1 MSPLFQ
7 YLEQEVIADIARR
20 ISKTMKYTRTAENM
34 AVSMYRKGYSPAY
47 IRKEAM
53 KKLNADKDF
62 RKEVAKN
69 TVEYK
74 KEISKL
80 IQKIENDA
88 YKAGDKILAAA
99 GDMAWYDDL
108 AVWKQAGKLLTTS
121 ASTLSM
127 LVDGIKKQTKGEMKN
142 LTRTLGFKT
151 KSGFASV
158 RNAYRNELDKAMI
171 KLMSG
176 TFSQE
181 QVFNDT
187 VRNLAQSGIK
197 TVTYGNRA
205 ENLDVAVSRALRTG
219 AHQIAGEIQNN
230 NIKEMGE
237 NLVYVQEHAGA
248 RNTGVGVANHEEWQG
263 KVYYIK
269 PGTDYSEE
277 AKRVGQQNI
286 EDLWECTGYS
296 VDNMHIND
304 PAGLFGYNC
313 RHLYN
318 VWFEGI
324 SSLPAKQPVKPPVV
338 WNGKVLDFYA
348 QTQEARKQ
356 ERNIRALKRER
367 DALERTGQDTTEIKK
382 KLSDAGRKY
391 KQFCKVCKFPP
402 NTTRTRYESGTAD
415 LTKTKA
421 YREYKQEKGRALS
434 SDNSNTVI
442 SAGEESRTYIDITD
456 KLKYKEEKE
465 ANIKTLDRYIVED
478 KEYMI
483 DGINVIQ
490 RHDDYEKGI
499 ANMISSS
506 LHKEVSLVPEIT
518 GKYKNISAPD
528 FEIDG
533 KKFDLKKLNGES
545 KDAIRNAIKR
555 KEKQADNFIIDISDY
570 KLDNDAVTQQI
581 DTIFNAYNTKFVN
594 SLTIIENGKI
604 KKIVKRK

>member
-171 KLMSG
+171 KLVSG

-382 KLSDAGRKY
+382 KLSEAGRKY

-421 YREYKQEKGRALS
+421 YREYNDTCNKIR
-434 SDNSNTVI
+434 
-442 SAGEESRTYIDITD
+442 ESR
-456 KLKYKEEKE
+456 
-465 ANIKTLDRYIVED
+465 
-478 KEYMI
+478 
-483 DGINVIQ
+483 
-490 RHDDYEKGI
+490 
-499 ANMISSS
+499 
-506 LHKEVSLVPEIT
+506 KEV
-518 GKYKNISAPD
+518 D
-528 FEIDG
+528 
-533 KKFDLKKLNGES
+533 
-545 KDAIRNAIKR
+545 
-555 KEKQADNFIIDISDY
+555 KEKQIDYNEIKDYRNYEKSINIGELTPLADFELYKKISNEVDEKIVGITTSNGIKIKNKSNHFIARVIGSVEQKRNGVEIERIIDTLREPDEITNVEVRANGATQRFKKY
-570 KLDNDAVTQQI
+570 GMAVVS
-581 DTIFNAYNTKFVN
+581 VN
-594 SLTIIENGKI
+594 PETGNLIQVNPI
-604 KKIVKRK
+604 KAREM

>member
-7 YLEQEVIADIARR
+7 YLEQEVISDIARR
-20 ISKTMKYTRTAENM
+20 IAKTMKYTRTAENM

-158 RNAYRNELDKAMI
+158 GNAYRNELDKAMI

-382 KLSDAGRKY
+382 KLSEAGRKY

-421 YREYKQEKGRALS
+421 YREYNDTCNKIR
-434 SDNSNTVI
+434 
-442 SAGEESRTYIDITD
+442 ESR
-456 KLKYKEEKE
+456 
-465 ANIKTLDRYIVED
+465 
-478 KEYMI
+478 
-483 DGINVIQ
+483 
-490 RHDDYEKGI
+490 
-499 ANMISSS
+499 
-506 LHKEVSLVPEIT
+506 KEV
-518 GKYKNISAPD
+518 D
-528 FEIDG
+528 
-533 KKFDLKKLNGES
+533 
-545 KDAIRNAIKR
+545 
-555 KEKQADNFIIDISDY
+555 KEKQIDYNEIKNYRNYEKSINVGELTPLADFELYKKISNEIDEKIVGITASNGIKIKNKSNHFISRVIGSVEQKRNGVEIEKIIDTLREPDEITNVEVRASGSTQRFKKY
-570 KLDNDAVTQQI
+570 GMAAVSVNPETGNLIQVNPIKERWENDS
-581 DTIFNAYNTKFVN
+581 N
-594 SLTIIENGKI
+594 
-604 KKIVKRK
+604 

>member
-127 LVDGIKKQTKGEMKN
+127 LVSGIKKQTKGEMKN

-151 KSGFASV
+151 KSGFTSV
-158 RNAYRNELDKAMI
+158 GNAYRNELDKAMI

-269 PGTDYSEE
+269 PGDYSEE

-382 KLSDAGRKY
+382 KLSEAGRKY

-421 YREYKQEKGRALS
+421 YREYNDTCNKIR
-434 SDNSNTVI
+434 
-442 SAGEESRTYIDITD
+442 ESR
-456 KLKYKEEKE
+456 
-465 ANIKTLDRYIVED
+465 
-478 KEYMI
+478 
-483 DGINVIQ
+483 
-490 RHDDYEKGI
+490 
-499 ANMISSS
+499 
-506 LHKEVSLVPEIT
+506 KEV
-518 GKYKNISAPD
+518 D
-528 FEIDG
+528 
-533 KKFDLKKLNGES
+533 
-545 KDAIRNAIKR
+545 
-555 KEKQADNFIIDISDY
+555 KEKQIDYNEIKDYRNYEKSINIGELTPLADFELYKKISNEVDEKIVGITTSNGIKIKNKSNHFIARVIGSVEQKRNGVEIERIIDTLREPDEITNVEVRANGATQRFKKY
-570 KLDNDAVTQQI
+570 GMAVVS
-581 DTIFNAYNTKFVN
+581 VN
-594 SLTIIENGKI
+594 PETGNLIQVNPI
-604 KKIVKRK
+604 KAREM

>member
-1 MSPLFQ
+1 
-7 YLEQEVIADIARR
+7 
-20 ISKTMKYTRTAENM
+20 MKYTRTAENM

-121 ASTLSM
+121 ASTLCM

-151 KSGFASV
+151 KGGFASV
-158 RNAYRNELDKAMI
+158 GNAYRNELDKAMI

-197 TVTYGNRA
+197 TVAYGNRA
-205 ENLDVAVSRALRTG
+205 DNLDVAVSRALRTG

-318 VWFEGI
+318 VWFEGV
-324 SSLPAKQPVKPPVV
+324 SSLPAKQPIKPPVV

-382 KLSDAGRKY
+382 KLSEAGRKY

-421 YREYKQEKGRALS
+421 YREYNDTCNKIR
-434 SDNSNTVI
+434 
-442 SAGEESRTYIDITD
+442 ESR
-456 KLKYKEEKE
+456 
-465 ANIKTLDRYIVED
+465 
-478 KEYMI
+478 
-483 DGINVIQ
+483 
-490 RHDDYEKGI
+490 
-499 ANMISSS
+499 
-506 LHKEVSLVPEIT
+506 KEV
-518 GKYKNISAPD
+518 D
-528 FEIDG
+528 
-533 KKFDLKKLNGES
+533 
-545 KDAIRNAIKR
+545 
-555 KEKQADNFIIDISDY
+555 KEKQIDYNEIKNYRNYEKSINVGELTPLADFELYKKISNEIDEKIVGITASNGIKIKNKSNHFISRVIGSVEQKRNGVEIEKIIDTLREPDEITNVEVRASGSTQRFKKY
-570 KLDNDAVTQQI
+570 GMAAVSVNPETGNLIQVNPIKERWENDS
-581 DTIFNAYNTKFVN
+581 N
-594 SLTIIENGKI
+594 
-604 KKIVKRK
+604 

>member
-1 MSPLFQ
+1 LSPLFQ
-7 YLEQEVIADIARR
+7 YLEQEVISDIARR

-142 LTRTLGFKT
+142 LTRSLGFKT
-151 KSGFASV
+151 QSGYVAIG
-158 RNAYRNELDKAMI
+158 NAYRNELDKAMI

-181 QVFNDT
+181 QVINDT
-187 VRNLAQSGIK
+187 VRSLARSGIK
-197 TVTYGNRA
+197 TVAYGNRA
-205 ENLDVAVSRALRTG
+205 DNLDVAVSRALRTG

-382 KLSDAGRKY
+382 KLSEAGRKY

-421 YREYKQEKGRALS
+421 YREYNDTCNKIR
-434 SDNSNTVI
+434 
-442 SAGEESRTYIDITD
+442 ESR
-456 KLKYKEEKE
+456 
-465 ANIKTLDRYIVED
+465 
-478 KEYMI
+478 
-483 DGINVIQ
+483 
-490 RHDDYEKGI
+490 
-499 ANMISSS
+499 
-506 LHKEVSLVPEIT
+506 KEV
-518 GKYKNISAPD
+518 D
-528 FEIDG
+528 
-533 KKFDLKKLNGES
+533 
-545 KDAIRNAIKR
+545 
-555 KEKQADNFIIDISDY
+555 KEKQIDYNEIKNYRNYEKSINVGELTPLADFELYKKISNEIDEKIVGITASNGIKIKNKSNHFIARVIGSVEQKRNGVEIEKIIDTLREPDEITNVEVRASGSTQRFKKY
-570 KLDNDAVTQQI
+570 GMAAVSVNPETGNLIQVNPIKERWENDS
-581 DTIFNAYNTKFVN
+581 N
-594 SLTIIENGKI
+594 
-604 KKIVKRK
+604 

>member
-7 YLEQEVIADIARR
+7 YLEQEVISDIARR

-158 RNAYRNELDKAMI
+158 GNAYRNELDKAMI

-382 KLSDAGRKY
+382 KLSEAGRKY

-421 YREYKQEKGRALS
+421 YREYKNVSKGLGAKDNNDIVVEHKDLNGS
-434 SDNSNTVI
+434 SEMVYHSTKPNELGLAMN
-442 SAGEESRTYIDITD
+442 ER
-456 KLKYKEEKE
+456 LE
-465 ANIKTLDRYIVED
+465 ANGLV
-478 KEYMI
+478 KEPL
-483 DGINVIQ
+483 
-490 RHDDYEKGI
+490 EKVAG
-499 ANMISSS
+499 SST
-506 LHKEVSLVPEIT
+506 I
-518 GKYKNISAPD
+518 
-528 FEIDG
+528 
-533 KKFDLKKLNGES
+533 ES
-545 KDAIRNAIKR
+545 KHVNER
-555 KEKQADNFIIDISDY
+555 KNDRDISDEQI
-570 KLDNDAVTQQI
+570 NDALEHPLFKSDVVYDKLGRPSVKYIGKDVTICINPETNVQI
-581 DTIFNAYNTKFVN
+581 TTWKTGSRAR
-594 SLTIIENGKI
+594 
-604 KKIVKRK
+604 RKYEKEGD

>member
-127 LVDGIKKQTKGEMKN
+127 LVSGIKKQTKGEMKN

-151 KSGFASV
+151 KSGFTSV
-158 RNAYRNELDKAMI
+158 GNAYRNELDKAMI

-382 KLSDAGRKY
+382 KLSEAGRKY

-402 NTTRTRYESGTAD
+402 NTTRTRYESDSAD

-421 YREYKQEKGRALS
+421 YREYKNVSKGLGAKDNNDIVVEHKDLNGS
-434 SDNSNTVI
+434 SEMVYHSTKPNELGLAMN
-442 SAGEESRTYIDITD
+442 ER
-456 KLKYKEEKE
+456 LE
-465 ANIKTLDRYIVED
+465 ANGLV
-478 KEYMI
+478 KEPL
-483 DGINVIQ
+483 
-490 RHDDYEKGI
+490 EKVAG
-499 ANMISSS
+499 SST
-506 LHKEVSLVPEIT
+506 I
-518 GKYKNISAPD
+518 
-528 FEIDG
+528 
-533 KKFDLKKLNGES
+533 ES
-545 KDAIRNAIKR
+545 KHVNER
-555 KEKQADNFIIDISDY
+555 KNDRDISDEQI
-570 KLDNDAVTQQI
+570 NDALEHPLFKSDVVYDKLGRPSVKYIGKDVTICINPETNVQI
-581 DTIFNAYNTKFVN
+581 TTWKTGSRAR
-594 SLTIIENGKI
+594 
-604 KKIVKRK
+604 RKYEKEGD

>member
-7 YLEQEVIADIARR
+7 YLEQEVISDIARR

-158 RNAYRNELDKAMI
+158 GNAYRNELDKAMI

-277 AKRVGQQNI
+277 AKRVEQQNI

-382 KLSDAGRKY
+382 KLSEAGRKY

-421 YREYKQEKGRALS
+421 YREYNDTCNKIR
-434 SDNSNTVI
+434 
-442 SAGEESRTYIDITD
+442 ESR
-456 KLKYKEEKE
+456 
-465 ANIKTLDRYIVED
+465 
-478 KEYMI
+478 
-483 DGINVIQ
+483 
-490 RHDDYEKGI
+490 
-499 ANMISSS
+499 
-506 LHKEVSLVPEIT
+506 KEV
-518 GKYKNISAPD
+518 D
-528 FEIDG
+528 
-533 KKFDLKKLNGES
+533 
-545 KDAIRNAIKR
+545 
-555 KEKQADNFIIDISDY
+555 KEKQIDYNEIKNYRNYEKSINVGELTPLADFELYKKISNEIDEKIVGITASNGIKIKNKSNHFISRVIGSVEQKRNGVEIEKIIDTLREPDEITNVEVRASGSTQRFKKY
-570 KLDNDAVTQQI
+570 GMAAVSVNPETGNLIQVNPIKERWENDS
-581 DTIFNAYNTKFVN
+581 N
-594 SLTIIENGKI
+594 
-604 KKIVKRK
+604 

>member
-7 YLEQEVIADIARR
+7 YLEQEVISDIARR

-62 RKEVAKN
+62 RKKVAKN

-142 LTRTLGFKT
+142 LTRSLGFKT
-151 KSGFASV
+151 QSGYAAIG
-158 RNAYRNELDKAMI
+158 NAYRNELDKAMI

-181 QVFNDT
+181 QVINDT
-187 VRNLAQSGIK
+187 VRSLARSGIK
-197 TVTYGNRA
+197 TVAYGNRA
-205 ENLDVAVSRALRTG
+205 DNLDVAVSRALRTG

-230 NIKEMGE
+230 NINEMGE

-269 PGTDYSEE
+269 PGEDYSEE
-277 AKRVGQQNI
+277 AKRIGQQNI

-382 KLSDAGRKY
+382 KLSEAGRKY

-421 YREYKQEKGRALS
+421 YREYNDTCNKIR
-434 SDNSNTVI
+434 
-442 SAGEESRTYIDITD
+442 ESR
-456 KLKYKEEKE
+456 
-465 ANIKTLDRYIVED
+465 
-478 KEYMI
+478 
-483 DGINVIQ
+483 
-490 RHDDYEKGI
+490 
-499 ANMISSS
+499 
-506 LHKEVSLVPEIT
+506 KEV
-518 GKYKNISAPD
+518 D
-528 FEIDG
+528 
-533 KKFDLKKLNGES
+533 
-545 KDAIRNAIKR
+545 
-555 KEKQADNFIIDISDY
+555 KEKQIDYNEIKNYRNYEKSINVGELTPLADFELYKKISNEIDEKIVGITASNGIKIKNKSNHFIARVIGSVEQKRNGVEIEKIIDTLREPDEITNVEVRASGSTQRFKKY
-570 KLDNDAVTQQI
+570 GMAAVSVNPETGNLIQVNPIKERWENDS
-581 DTIFNAYNTKFVN
+581 N
-594 SLTIIENGKI
+594 
-604 KKIVKRK
+604 

>member
-151 KSGFASV
+151 KSGFTSV
-158 RNAYRNELDKAMI
+158 GNAYRNELDKAMI

-382 KLSDAGRKY
+382 KLSEAGRKY
-391 KQFCKVCKFPP
+391 KQFCKVCKLPP

-421 YREYKQEKGRALS
+421 YREYNDTCNKIR
-434 SDNSNTVI
+434 
-442 SAGEESRTYIDITD
+442 ESR
-456 KLKYKEEKE
+456 
-465 ANIKTLDRYIVED
+465 
-478 KEYMI
+478 
-483 DGINVIQ
+483 
-490 RHDDYEKGI
+490 
-499 ANMISSS
+499 
-506 LHKEVSLVPEIT
+506 KEV
-518 GKYKNISAPD
+518 D
-528 FEIDG
+528 
-533 KKFDLKKLNGES
+533 
-545 KDAIRNAIKR
+545 
-555 KEKQADNFIIDISDY
+555 KEKQIDYNEIKNYRNYEKSINVGELTPLADFELYKKISNEIDEKIVGITASNGIKIKNKSNHFIARVIGSVEQKRNGVEIEKIIDTLREPDEITNVEVRASGSTQRFKKY
-570 KLDNDAVTQQI
+570 GMAAVSVNPETGNLIQVNPIKERWENDS
-581 DTIFNAYNTKFVN
+581 N
-594 SLTIIENGKI
+594 
-604 KKIVKRK
+604 

>member
-7 YLEQEVIADIARR
+7 YLEQEVISDIARR

-142 LTRTLGFKT
+142 LTRSLGFKT
-151 KSGFASV
+151 QSGYAAIG
-158 RNAYRNELDKAMI
+158 NAYRNELDKAMI

-181 QVFNDT
+181 QVINDT
-187 VRNLAQSGIK
+187 VRSLARSGIK
-197 TVTYGNRA
+197 TVAYGNRA
-205 ENLDVAVSRALRTG
+205 DNLDVAVSRALRTG

-230 NIKEMGE
+230 NINEMGE

-269 PGTDYSEE
+269 PGEDYSEE
-277 AKRVGQQNI
+277 AKRIGQQNI

-324 SSLPAKQPVKPPVV
+324 SSLPAKQSVKPPVV

-382 KLSDAGRKY
+382 KLSEAGRKY

-421 YREYKQEKGRALS
+421 YREYNDTCNKIR
-434 SDNSNTVI
+434 
-442 SAGEESRTYIDITD
+442 ESR
-456 KLKYKEEKE
+456 
-465 ANIKTLDRYIVED
+465 
-478 KEYMI
+478 
-483 DGINVIQ
+483 
-490 RHDDYEKGI
+490 
-499 ANMISSS
+499 
-506 LHKEVSLVPEIT
+506 KEV
-518 GKYKNISAPD
+518 D
-528 FEIDG
+528 
-533 KKFDLKKLNGES
+533 
-545 KDAIRNAIKR
+545 
-555 KEKQADNFIIDISDY
+555 KEKQIDYNEIKNYRNYEKSINVGELTPLADFELYKKISNEIDEKIVGITASNGIKIKNKSNHFISRVIGSVEQKRNGVEIEKIIDTLREPDEITNVEVRASGSTQRFKKY
-570 KLDNDAVTQQI
+570 GMAAVSVNPETGNLIQVNPIKERWENDS
-581 DTIFNAYNTKFVN
+581 N
-594 SLTIIENGKI
+594 
-604 KKIVKRK
+604 

>member
-1 MSPLFQ
+1 MITTE
-7 YLEQEVIADIARR
+7 EQVDTLREAIV
-20 ISKTMKYTRTAENM
+20 MQ
-34 AVSMYRKGYSPAY
+34 AVQDLKNAYMCIEEIGKKGYSPAY

-158 RNAYRNELDKAMI
+158 GNAYRNELDKAMI

-318 VWFEGI
+318 VWFEGV

-382 KLSDAGRKY
+382 KLSEAGRKY

-421 YREYKQEKGRALS
+421 YREYNDTCNKIR
-434 SDNSNTVI
+434 
-442 SAGEESRTYIDITD
+442 ESR
-456 KLKYKEEKE
+456 
-465 ANIKTLDRYIVED
+465 
-478 KEYMI
+478 
-483 DGINVIQ
+483 
-490 RHDDYEKGI
+490 
-499 ANMISSS
+499 
-506 LHKEVSLVPEIT
+506 KEV
-518 GKYKNISAPD
+518 D
-528 FEIDG
+528 
-533 KKFDLKKLNGES
+533 
-545 KDAIRNAIKR
+545 
-555 KEKQADNFIIDISDY
+555 KEKQIDYNEIKNYRNYEKSINVGELTPLADFELYKKISNEIDEKIVGITASNGIKIKNKSNHFISRVIGSVEQKRNGVEIEKIIDTLREPDEITNVEVRASGSTQRFKKY
-570 KLDNDAVTQQI
+570 GMAAVSVNPETGNLIQVNPIKERWENDS
-581 DTIFNAYNTKFVN
+581 N
-594 SLTIIENGKI
+594 
-604 KKIVKRK
+604 

>member
-7 YLEQEVIADIARR
+7 YLEQEVISDIARR
-20 ISKTMKYTRTAENM
+20 IAKTMKYTRTAENM
-34 AVSMYRKGYSPAY
+34 AISMYRKGYSPAY

-69 TVEYK
+69 TIEYK

-158 RNAYRNELDKAMI
+158 GNAYRNELDKAMI

-304 PAGLFGYNC
+304 PTGLFGYNC

-382 KLSDAGRKY
+382 KLSEAGRKY

-421 YREYKQEKGRALS
+421 YREYNDTCNKIR
-434 SDNSNTVI
+434 
-442 SAGEESRTYIDITD
+442 ESR
-456 KLKYKEEKE
+456 
-465 ANIKTLDRYIVED
+465 
-478 KEYMI
+478 
-483 DGINVIQ
+483 
-490 RHDDYEKGI
+490 
-499 ANMISSS
+499 
-506 LHKEVSLVPEIT
+506 KEV
-518 GKYKNISAPD
+518 D
-528 FEIDG
+528 
-533 KKFDLKKLNGES
+533 
-545 KDAIRNAIKR
+545 
-555 KEKQADNFIIDISDY
+555 KEKQIDYNEIKNYRNYEKSINVGELTPLADFELYKKISNEIDEKIVGITASNGIKIKNKSNHFISRVIGSVEQKRNGVEIEKIIDTLREPDEITNVEVRASGSTQRFKKY
-570 KLDNDAVTQQI
+570 GMAAVSVNPETGNLIQVNPIKERWENDS
-581 DTIFNAYNTKFVN
+581 N
-594 SLTIIENGKI
+594 
-604 KKIVKRK
+604 

>member
-158 RNAYRNELDKAMI
+158 GNAYRNELDKAMI

-277 AKRVGQQNI
+277 AKRVEQQNI

-382 KLSDAGRKY
+382 KLSEAGRKY

-421 YREYKQEKGRALS
+421 YREYNDTCNKIR
-434 SDNSNTVI
+434 
-442 SAGEESRTYIDITD
+442 ESR
-456 KLKYKEEKE
+456 
-465 ANIKTLDRYIVED
+465 
-478 KEYMI
+478 
-483 DGINVIQ
+483 
-490 RHDDYEKGI
+490 
-499 ANMISSS
+499 
-506 LHKEVSLVPEIT
+506 KEV
-518 GKYKNISAPD
+518 D
-528 FEIDG
+528 
-533 KKFDLKKLNGES
+533 
-545 KDAIRNAIKR
+545 
-555 KEKQADNFIIDISDY
+555 KEKQIDYNEIKNYRNYEKSINVGELTPLADFELYKKISNEIDEKIVGITASNGIKIKNKSNHFIARVIGSVEQKRNGVEIEKIIDTLREPDEITNVEVRASGSTQRFKKY
-570 KLDNDAVTQQI
+570 GMAAVSVNPETGNLIQVNPIKERWENDS
-581 DTIFNAYNTKFVN
+581 N
-594 SLTIIENGKI
+594 
-604 KKIVKRK
+604 

>member
-7 YLEQEVIADIARR
+7 YLEQEVISDIARR

-142 LTRTLGFKT
+142 LTRSLGFKT
-151 KSGFASV
+151 QSGYAAIG
-158 RNAYRNELDKAMI
+158 NAYRNELDKAMI

-181 QVFNDT
+181 QVINDT
-187 VRNLAQSGIK
+187 VRSLARSGIK
-197 TVTYGNRA
+197 TVAYGNRA
-205 ENLDVAVSRALRTG
+205 DNLDVAVSRALRTG

-382 KLSDAGRKY
+382 KLSEAGRKY

-402 NTTRTRYESGTAD
+402 NTTRTRYESVTAD

-421 YREYKQEKGRALS
+421 YREYNDTCNKIR
-434 SDNSNTVI
+434 
-442 SAGEESRTYIDITD
+442 ESR
-456 KLKYKEEKE
+456 
-465 ANIKTLDRYIVED
+465 
-478 KEYMI
+478 
-483 DGINVIQ
+483 
-490 RHDDYEKGI
+490 
-499 ANMISSS
+499 
-506 LHKEVSLVPEIT
+506 KEV
-518 GKYKNISAPD
+518 D
-528 FEIDG
+528 
-533 KKFDLKKLNGES
+533 
-545 KDAIRNAIKR
+545 
-555 KEKQADNFIIDISDY
+555 KEKQIDYNEIKNYRNYEKSINVGELTPLADFELYKKISNEIDEKIVGITASNGIKIKNKSNHFIARVIGSVEQKRNGVEIEKIIDTLREPDEITNVEVRASGSTQRFKKY
-570 KLDNDAVTQQI
+570 GMAAVSVNPETGNLIQVNPIKERWENDS
-581 DTIFNAYNTKFVN
+581 N
-594 SLTIIENGKI
+594 
-604 KKIVKRK
+604 

>member
-7 YLEQEVIADIARR
+7 YLEQEVISDIARR
-20 ISKTMKYTRTAENM
+20 ISKTMKYTRTSENM

-142 LTRTLGFKT
+142 LTRSLGFKT
-151 KSGFASV
+151 QSGYAAIG
-158 RNAYRNELDKAMI
+158 NAYRNELDKAMI

-181 QVFNDT
+181 QVINDT
-187 VRNLAQSGIK
+187 VRSLARSGIK
-197 TVTYGNRA
+197 TVAYGNRA
-205 ENLDVAVSRALRTG
+205 DNLDVAVSRALRTG

-348 QTQEARKQ
+348 HTQEARKQ

-382 KLSDAGRKY
+382 KLSEAGRKY

-421 YREYKQEKGRALS
+421 YREYNDTCNKIR
-434 SDNSNTVI
+434 
-442 SAGEESRTYIDITD
+442 ESR
-456 KLKYKEEKE
+456 
-465 ANIKTLDRYIVED
+465 
-478 KEYMI
+478 
-483 DGINVIQ
+483 
-490 RHDDYEKGI
+490 
-499 ANMISSS
+499 
-506 LHKEVSLVPEIT
+506 KEV
-518 GKYKNISAPD
+518 D
-528 FEIDG
+528 
-533 KKFDLKKLNGES
+533 
-545 KDAIRNAIKR
+545 
-555 KEKQADNFIIDISDY
+555 KEKQIDYNEIKNYRNYEKSINVGELTPLADFELYKKISNEIDEKIVGITASNGIKIKNKSNHFIARVIGSVEQKRNGVEIEKIIDTLREPDEITNVEVRASGSTQRFKKY
-570 KLDNDAVTQQI
+570 GMAAVSVNPETGNLIQVNPIKERWENDS
-581 DTIFNAYNTKFVN
+581 N
-594 SLTIIENGKI
+594 
-604 KKIVKRK
+604 

>member
-7 YLEQEVIADIARR
+7 YLEQEVISDIARR

-142 LTRTLGFKT
+142 LTRSLGFKT
-151 KSGFASV
+151 QSGYAAIG
-158 RNAYRNELDKAMI
+158 NAYRNELDKAMI

-181 QVFNDT
+181 QVINDT
-187 VRNLAQSGIK
+187 VRSLARSVLM
-197 TVTYGNRA
+197 TVAYGNRA
-205 ENLDVAVSRALRTG
+205 DNLDVAVSRALRTG

-382 KLSDAGRKY
+382 KLSEAGRKY

-421 YREYKQEKGRALS
+421 YREYNDTCNKIR
-434 SDNSNTVI
+434 
-442 SAGEESRTYIDITD
+442 ESR
-456 KLKYKEEKE
+456 
-465 ANIKTLDRYIVED
+465 
-478 KEYMI
+478 
-483 DGINVIQ
+483 
-490 RHDDYEKGI
+490 
-499 ANMISSS
+499 
-506 LHKEVSLVPEIT
+506 KEV
-518 GKYKNISAPD
+518 D
-528 FEIDG
+528 
-533 KKFDLKKLNGES
+533 
-545 KDAIRNAIKR
+545 
-555 KEKQADNFIIDISDY
+555 KEKQIDYNEIKNYRNYEKSINVGELTPLADFELYKKISNEIDEKIVGITASNGIKIKNKSNHFIARVIGSVEQKRNGVEIEKIIDTLREPDEITNVEVRASGSTQRFKKY
-570 KLDNDAVTQQI
+570 GMAAVSVNPETGNLIQVNPIKERWENDS
-581 DTIFNAYNTKFVN
+581 N
-594 SLTIIENGKI
+594 
-604 KKIVKRK
+604 

>member
-127 LVDGIKKQTKGEMKN
+127 LVSGIKKQTKGEMKN

-151 KSGFASV
+151 KSGFTSV
-158 RNAYRNELDKAMI
+158 GNAYRNELDKAMI

-421 YREYKQEKGRALS
+421 YREYNDTCNKIRK
-434 SDNSNTVI
+434 
-442 SAGEESRTYIDITD
+442 SR
-456 KLKYKEEKE
+456 
-465 ANIKTLDRYIVED
+465 
-478 KEYMI
+478 
-483 DGINVIQ
+483 
-490 RHDDYEKGI
+490 
-499 ANMISSS
+499 
-506 LHKEVSLVPEIT
+506 
-518 GKYKNISAPD
+518 
-528 FEIDG
+528 
-533 KKFDLKKLNGES
+533 
-545 KDAIRNAIKR
+545 KDVD
-555 KEKQADNFIIDISDY
+555 KEKQIDYNEIKDYRNYEKSINIGELTPLADFELYKKISNEVDEKIVGITTSNGIKIKNKSNHFIARVIGSVEQKRNGVEIERIIDTLREPDEITNVEVRANGATQRFKKY
-570 KLDNDAVTQQI
+570 GMAVVS
-581 DTIFNAYNTKFVN
+581 VN
-594 SLTIIENGKI
+594 PETGNLIQVNPI
-604 KKIVKRK
+604 KAREM

>member
-7 YLEQEVIADIARR
+7 YLEQEVISDIARR
-20 ISKTMKYTRTAENM
+20 IAKTMKYTRTAENM

-142 LTRTLGFKT
+142 LTRSLGFKT
-151 KSGFASV
+151 QSGYAAIG
-158 RNAYRNELDKAMI
+158 NAYRNELDKAMI

-181 QVFNDT
+181 QVINDT
-187 VRNLAQSGIK
+187 VRSLARSGIK
-197 TVTYGNRA
+197 TVAYGNRA
-205 ENLDVAVSRALRTG
+205 DNLDVAVSRALRTG

-230 NIKEMGE
+230 SINEMGE

-269 PGTDYSEE
+269 PGEDYSEE
-277 AKRVGQQNI
+277 AKRIGQQNI

-382 KLSDAGRKY
+382 KLSEAGRKY

-421 YREYKQEKGRALS
+421 YREYNDTCNKIR
-434 SDNSNTVI
+434 
-442 SAGEESRTYIDITD
+442 ESR
-456 KLKYKEEKE
+456 
-465 ANIKTLDRYIVED
+465 
-478 KEYMI
+478 
-483 DGINVIQ
+483 
-490 RHDDYEKGI
+490 
-499 ANMISSS
+499 
-506 LHKEVSLVPEIT
+506 KEV
-518 GKYKNISAPD
+518 D
-528 FEIDG
+528 
-533 KKFDLKKLNGES
+533 
-545 KDAIRNAIKR
+545 
-555 KEKQADNFIIDISDY
+555 KEKQIE
-570 KLDNDAVTQQI
+570 
-581 DTIFNAYNTKFVN
+581 YN
-594 SLTIIENGKI
+594 EI
-604 KKIVKRK
+604 KNYRNYEKSINVGE

>member
-1 MSPLFQ
+1 
-7 YLEQEVIADIARR
+7 
-20 ISKTMKYTRTAENM
+20 MKYTRTAENM

-142 LTRTLGFKT
+142 LTRSLGFKT
-151 KSGFASV
+151 QSGYVAIG
-158 RNAYRNELDKAMI
+158 NAYRNELDKAMI

-181 QVFNDT
+181 QVINDT
-187 VRNLAQSGIK
+187 VRSLARSGIK
-197 TVTYGNRA
+197 TVAYGNRA
-205 ENLDVAVSRALRTG
+205 DNLDVAVSRALRTG

-382 KLSDAGRKY
+382 KLSEAGRKY

-421 YREYKQEKGRALS
+421 YREYNDTCNKIR
-434 SDNSNTVI
+434 
-442 SAGEESRTYIDITD
+442 ESR
-456 KLKYKEEKE
+456 
-465 ANIKTLDRYIVED
+465 
-478 KEYMI
+478 
-483 DGINVIQ
+483 
-490 RHDDYEKGI
+490 
-499 ANMISSS
+499 
-506 LHKEVSLVPEIT
+506 KEV
-518 GKYKNISAPD
+518 D
-528 FEIDG
+528 
-533 KKFDLKKLNGES
+533 
-545 KDAIRNAIKR
+545 
-555 KEKQADNFIIDISDY
+555 KEKQIDYNEIKNYRNYEKSINVGELTPLADFELYKKISNEIDEKIVGITASGIKIKNKSNHFIARVIGSVEQKRNGVEIEKIIDTLREPDEITNVEVRASGSTQRFKKY
-570 KLDNDAVTQQI
+570 GMAAVSVNPETGNLIQVNPIKERWENDS
-581 DTIFNAYNTKFVN
+581 N
-594 SLTIIENGKI
+594 
-604 KKIVKRK
+604 

>member
-1 MSPLFQ
+1 
-7 YLEQEVIADIARR
+7 
-20 ISKTMKYTRTAENM
+20 MKYTRTAENM

-158 RNAYRNELDKAMI
+158 GNAYRNELDKAMI

-318 VWFEGI
+318 VWFEGV

-382 KLSDAGRKY
+382 KLSEAGRKY

-421 YREYKQEKGRALS
+421 YREYNDTCNKIR
-434 SDNSNTVI
+434 
-442 SAGEESRTYIDITD
+442 ESR
-456 KLKYKEEKE
+456 
-465 ANIKTLDRYIVED
+465 
-478 KEYMI
+478 
-483 DGINVIQ
+483 
-490 RHDDYEKGI
+490 
-499 ANMISSS
+499 
-506 LHKEVSLVPEIT
+506 KEV
-518 GKYKNISAPD
+518 D
-528 FEIDG
+528 
-533 KKFDLKKLNGES
+533 
-545 KDAIRNAIKR
+545 
-555 KEKQADNFIIDISDY
+555 KEKQIDYNEIKNYRNYEKSINVGELTPLADFELYKKISNEIDEKIVGITASNGIKIKNKSNHFISRVIGSVEQKRNGVEIEKIIDTLREPDEITNVEVRASGSTQRFKKY
-570 KLDNDAVTQQI
+570 GMAAVSVNPETGNLIQVNPIKERWENDS
-581 DTIFNAYNTKFVN
+581 N
-594 SLTIIENGKI
+594 
-604 KKIVKRK
+604 

>member
-1 MSPLFQ
+1 
-7 YLEQEVIADIARR
+7 
-20 ISKTMKYTRTAENM
+20 MKYTRTAENM

-121 ASTLSM
+121 ARTLSM

-158 RNAYRNELDKAMI
+158 GNAYRNELDKAMI

-318 VWFEGI
+318 VWFEGV
-324 SSLPAKQPVKPPVV
+324 SSLPAKQPIKPPVV

-382 KLSDAGRKY
+382 KLSEAGRKY

-421 YREYKQEKGRALS
+421 YREYNDTCNKIR
-434 SDNSNTVI
+434 
-442 SAGEESRTYIDITD
+442 ESR
-456 KLKYKEEKE
+456 
-465 ANIKTLDRYIVED
+465 
-478 KEYMI
+478 
-483 DGINVIQ
+483 
-490 RHDDYEKGI
+490 
-499 ANMISSS
+499 
-506 LHKEVSLVPEIT
+506 KEV
-518 GKYKNISAPD
+518 D
-528 FEIDG
+528 
-533 KKFDLKKLNGES
+533 
-545 KDAIRNAIKR
+545 
-555 KEKQADNFIIDISDY
+555 KEKQIDYNEIKNYRNYEKSINVGELTPLADFELYKKISNEIDEKIVGITASNGIKIKNKSNHFISRVIGSVEQKRNGVEIEKIIDTLREPDEITNVEVRASGSTQRFKKY
-570 KLDNDAVTQQI
+570 GMAAVSVNPETGNLIQVNPIKERWENDS
-581 DTIFNAYNTKFVN
+581 N
-594 SLTIIENGKI
+594 
-604 KKIVKRK
+604 

>member
-1 MSPLFQ
+1 
-7 YLEQEVIADIARR
+7 
-20 ISKTMKYTRTAENM
+20 MKYTRTAENM

-158 RNAYRNELDKAMI
+158 GNAYRNELDKAMI

-269 PGTDYSEE
+269 PGEDYSEE
-277 AKRVGQQNI
+277 AKRIGQQNI

-324 SSLPAKQPVKPPVV
+324 SSLPAKQSVKPPVV

-382 KLSDAGRKY
+382 KLSEAGRKY

-421 YREYKQEKGRALS
+421 YREYNDTCNKIR
-434 SDNSNTVI
+434 
-442 SAGEESRTYIDITD
+442 ESR
-456 KLKYKEEKE
+456 
-465 ANIKTLDRYIVED
+465 
-478 KEYMI
+478 
-483 DGINVIQ
+483 
-490 RHDDYEKGI
+490 
-499 ANMISSS
+499 
-506 LHKEVSLVPEIT
+506 KEV
-518 GKYKNISAPD
+518 D
-528 FEIDG
+528 
-533 KKFDLKKLNGES
+533 
-545 KDAIRNAIKR
+545 
-555 KEKQADNFIIDISDY
+555 KEKQIDYNEIKNYRNYEKSINVGELTPLADFELYKKISNEIDEKIVGITAS
-570 KLDNDAVTQQI
+570 
-581 DTIFNAYNTKFVN
+581 
-594 SLTIIENGKI
+594 NGIKI
-604 KKIVKRK
+604 KNKSNHFISRVIGSVEQKRNGVEIEKIIVTEEQKKEIKKYGVDIDELIKAGDVNEVLFAIDDVILNLMDEDGELDKEGVKLQLIYDQIYNAN

>member
-7 YLEQEVIADIARR
+7 YLEQEVISDIARR

-158 RNAYRNELDKAMI
+158 GNAYRNELDKAMI

-382 KLSDAGRKY
+382 KLSEAGRKY

-421 YREYKQEKGRALS
+421 YREYNDTCNKIR
-434 SDNSNTVI
+434 
-442 SAGEESRTYIDITD
+442 ESR
-456 KLKYKEEKE
+456 
-465 ANIKTLDRYIVED
+465 
-478 KEYMI
+478 
-483 DGINVIQ
+483 
-490 RHDDYEKGI
+490 
-499 ANMISSS
+499 
-506 LHKEVSLVPEIT
+506 KEV
-518 GKYKNISAPD
+518 D
-528 FEIDG
+528 
-533 KKFDLKKLNGES
+533 
-545 KDAIRNAIKR
+545 
-555 KEKQADNFIIDISDY
+555 KEKQIDYNEIKNYRNYEKSINVGELTPLADFELYKKISNEIDEKIVGITASNGIKIKNKSNHFISRVIGSVEQKRNGVEIEKIIDTLREPDEITNVEVRASGSTQRFKKY
-570 KLDNDAVTQQI
+570 GMAAVSVNPETGNLIQVNPIKERWENDS
-581 DTIFNAYNTKFVN
+581 N
-594 SLTIIENGKI
+594 
-604 KKIVKRK
+604 

>member
-1 MSPLFQ
+1 
-7 YLEQEVIADIARR
+7 
-20 ISKTMKYTRTAENM
+20 M

-142 LTRTLGFKT
+142 LTRSLGFKT
-151 KSGFASV
+151 QSGYAAIG
-158 RNAYRNELDKAMI
+158 NAYRNELDKAMI

-181 QVFNDT
+181 QVINDT
-187 VRNLAQSGIK
+187 VRSLARSGIK
-197 TVTYGNRA
+197 TVAYGNRA
-205 ENLDVAVSRALRTG
+205 DNLDVAVSRALRTG

-382 KLSDAGRKY
+382 KLSEAGRKY

-421 YREYKQEKGRALS
+421 YREYNDTCNKIR
-434 SDNSNTVI
+434 
-442 SAGEESRTYIDITD
+442 ESR
-456 KLKYKEEKE
+456 
-465 ANIKTLDRYIVED
+465 
-478 KEYMI
+478 
-483 DGINVIQ
+483 
-490 RHDDYEKGI
+490 
-499 ANMISSS
+499 
-506 LHKEVSLVPEIT
+506 KEV
-518 GKYKNISAPD
+518 D
-528 FEIDG
+528 
-533 KKFDLKKLNGES
+533 
-545 KDAIRNAIKR
+545 
-555 KEKQADNFIIDISDY
+555 KEKQIDYNEIKNYRNYEKSINVGELTPLADFELYKKISNEIDEKIVGITASNGIKIKNKSNHFIARVIGSVEQKRNGVEIEKIIDTLREPDEITNVEVRASGSTQRFKKY
-570 KLDNDAVTQQI
+570 GMAAVSVNPETGNLIQVNPIKERWENDS
-581 DTIFNAYNTKFVN
+581 N
-594 SLTIIENGKI
+594 
-604 KKIVKRK
+604 

>member
-1 MSPLFQ
+1 
-7 YLEQEVIADIARR
+7 
-20 ISKTMKYTRTAENM
+20 MKYTRTAENM

-158 RNAYRNELDKAMI
+158 GNAYRNELDKAMI

-382 KLSDAGRKY
+382 KLSEAGRKY

-421 YREYKQEKGRALS
+421 YREYNDTCNKIR
-434 SDNSNTVI
+434 
-442 SAGEESRTYIDITD
+442 ESR
-456 KLKYKEEKE
+456 
-465 ANIKTLDRYIVED
+465 
-478 KEYMI
+478 
-483 DGINVIQ
+483 
-490 RHDDYEKGI
+490 
-499 ANMISSS
+499 
-506 LHKEVSLVPEIT
+506 KEV
-518 GKYKNISAPD
+518 D
-528 FEIDG
+528 
-533 KKFDLKKLNGES
+533 
-545 KDAIRNAIKR
+545 
-555 KEKQADNFIIDISDY
+555 KEKQIDYNEIKNYRNYEKSINVGELTPLADFELYKKISNEIDEKIVGITASNGIKIKNKSNHFISRVIGSVEQKRNGVEIEKIIDTLREPDEITNVEVRASGSTQRFKKY
-570 KLDNDAVTQQI
+570 GMAAVSVNPETGNLIQVNPIKERWENDS
-581 DTIFNAYNTKFVN
+581 N
-594 SLTIIENGKI
+594 
-604 KKIVKRK
+604 

>member
-7 YLEQEVIADIARR
+7 YLEQEVISDIARR
-20 ISKTMKYTRTAENM
+20 IAKTMKYTRTAENM

-142 LTRTLGFKT
+142 LTRSLGFKT
-151 KSGFASV
+151 QSGYAAIG
-158 RNAYRNELDKAMI
+158 NAYRNELDKAMI

-181 QVFNDT
+181 QVINDT
-187 VRNLAQSGIK
+187 VRSLARSGIK
-197 TVTYGNRA
+197 TVAYGNRA
-205 ENLDVAVSRALRTG
+205 DNLDVAVSRALRTG

-230 NIKEMGE
+230 NINEMGE

-269 PGTDYSEE
+269 PGEDYSEE
-277 AKRVGQQNI
+277 AKRIGQQNI

-382 KLSDAGRKY
+382 KLSEAGRKY

-421 YREYKQEKGRALS
+421 YREYNDTCNKIR
-434 SDNSNTVI
+434 
-442 SAGEESRTYIDITD
+442 ESR
-456 KLKYKEEKE
+456 
-465 ANIKTLDRYIVED
+465 
-478 KEYMI
+478 
-483 DGINVIQ
+483 
-490 RHDDYEKGI
+490 
-499 ANMISSS
+499 
-506 LHKEVSLVPEIT
+506 KEV
-518 GKYKNISAPD
+518 D
-528 FEIDG
+528 
-533 KKFDLKKLNGES
+533 
-545 KDAIRNAIKR
+545 
-555 KEKQADNFIIDISDY
+555 KEKQIDYNEIKNYRNYEKSINVGELTPLADFELYKKISNEIDEKIVGITASNGIKIKNKSNHFISRVIGSVEQKRNGVEIEKIIDTLREPDEITNVEVRASGSTQRFKKY
-570 KLDNDAVTQQI
+570 GMAAVSVNPETGNLIQVNPIKERWENDS
-581 DTIFNAYNTKFVN
+581 N
-594 SLTIIENGKI
+594 
-604 KKIVKRK
+604 

>member
-53 KKLNADKDF
+53 KKLNADKEF

-151 KSGFASV
+151 KSGFTSV
-158 RNAYRNELDKAMI
+158 GNAYRNELNKAMI

-382 KLSDAGRKY
+382 KLSEAGRKY
-391 KQFCKVCKFPP
+391 KQFCKVCKLPP

-421 YREYKQEKGRALS
+421 YREYNDTCNKIR
-434 SDNSNTVI
+434 
-442 SAGEESRTYIDITD
+442 ESR
-456 KLKYKEEKE
+456 
-465 ANIKTLDRYIVED
+465 
-478 KEYMI
+478 
-483 DGINVIQ
+483 
-490 RHDDYEKGI
+490 
-499 ANMISSS
+499 
-506 LHKEVSLVPEIT
+506 KEV
-518 GKYKNISAPD
+518 D
-528 FEIDG
+528 
-533 KKFDLKKLNGES
+533 
-545 KDAIRNAIKR
+545 
-555 KEKQADNFIIDISDY
+555 KEKQIDYNEIKNYRNYEKSINVGELTPLADFELYKKISNEIDEKIVGITASNGIKIKNKSNHFIARVIGSVEQKRNGVEIEKIIDTLREPDEITNVEVRASGSTQRFKKY
-570 KLDNDAVTQQI
+570 GMAAVSVNPETGNLIQVNPIKERWENDS
-581 DTIFNAYNTKFVN
+581 N
-594 SLTIIENGKI
+594 
-604 KKIVKRK
+604 

>member
-1 MSPLFQ
+1 
-7 YLEQEVIADIARR
+7 
-20 ISKTMKYTRTAENM
+20 MKYTRTAENM

-142 LTRTLGFKT
+142 LTRSLGFKT
-151 KSGFASV
+151 QSGYAAIG
-158 RNAYRNELDKAMI
+158 NAYRNELDKAMI

-181 QVFNDT
+181 QVINDT
-187 VRNLAQSGIK
+187 VRSLARSGIK
-197 TVTYGNRA
+197 TVAYGNRA
-205 ENLDVAVSRALRTG
+205 DNLDVAVSRALRTG

-230 NIKEMGE
+230 NINEMGE

-269 PGTDYSEE
+269 PGADYSEE

-382 KLSDAGRKY
+382 KLSEAGRKY

-421 YREYKQEKGRALS
+421 YREYNDTCNKIR
-434 SDNSNTVI
+434 
-442 SAGEESRTYIDITD
+442 ESR
-456 KLKYKEEKE
+456 
-465 ANIKTLDRYIVED
+465 
-478 KEYMI
+478 
-483 DGINVIQ
+483 
-490 RHDDYEKGI
+490 
-499 ANMISSS
+499 
-506 LHKEVSLVPEIT
+506 KEV
-518 GKYKNISAPD
+518 D
-528 FEIDG
+528 
-533 KKFDLKKLNGES
+533 
-545 KDAIRNAIKR
+545 
-555 KEKQADNFIIDISDY
+555 KEKQIDYNEIKNYRNYEKSINVGELTPLADFELYKKISNEIDEKIVGITASNGIKIKNKSNHFIARVIGSVEQKRNGVEIEKIIDTLREPDEITNVEVRASGSTQRFKKY
-570 KLDNDAVTQQI
+570 GMAAVSVNPETGNLIQVNPIKERWENDS
-581 DTIFNAYNTKFVN
+581 N
-594 SLTIIENGKI
+594 
-604 KKIVKRK
+604 

>member
-7 YLEQEVIADIARR
+7 YLEQEVISDIARR
-20 ISKTMKYTRTAENM
+20 IAKTMKYTRTAENM

-142 LTRTLGFKT
+142 LTRSLGFKT
-151 KSGFASV
+151 QSGYAAIG
-158 RNAYRNELDKAMI
+158 NAYRNELDKAMI

-181 QVFNDT
+181 QVINDT
-187 VRNLAQSGIK
+187 VRSLARSGIK
-197 TVTYGNRA
+197 TVAYGNRA
-205 ENLDVAVSRALRTG
+205 DNLDVAVSRALRTG

-230 NIKEMGE
+230 NINEMGE

-269 PGTDYSEE
+269 PGEDYSEE
-277 AKRVGQQNI
+277 AKRIGQQNI

-382 KLSDAGRKY
+382 KLSEAGRKY

-421 YREYKQEKGRALS
+421 YREYKNVSKGLGAK
-434 SDNSNTVI
+434 DNN
-442 SAGEESRTYIDITD
+442 DIVVEHKDLNSPSEMVHHST
-456 KLKYKEEKE
+456 KPNELGLAMNERLE
-465 ANIKTLDRYIVED
+465 ANGLV
-478 KEYMI
+478 KEPL
-483 DGINVIQ
+483 
-490 RHDDYEKGI
+490 EKVAG
-499 ANMISSS
+499 SST
-506 LHKEVSLVPEIT
+506 I
-518 GKYKNISAPD
+518 
-528 FEIDG
+528 
-533 KKFDLKKLNGES
+533 ES
-545 KDAIRNAIKR
+545 KHMNER
-555 KEKQADNFIIDISDY
+555 KNDRDISDEQI
-570 KLDNDAVTQQI
+570 NDALEHPLFKSDVVYDELGRPSVKYIGKDVTICINPETNVQI
-581 DTIFNAYNTKFVN
+581 TTWKTGTRVR
-594 SLTIIENGKI
+594 
-604 KKIVKRK
+604 RKYEKEGD

>member
-7 YLEQEVIADIARR
+7 YLEQEVISDIARR

-142 LTRTLGFKT
+142 LTRSLGFKT
-151 KSGFASV
+151 QSGYAAIG
-158 RNAYRNELDKAMI
+158 NAYRNELDKAMI

-181 QVFNDT
+181 QVINDT
-187 VRNLAQSGIK
+187 VRSLARSGIK
-197 TVTYGNRA
+197 TVAYGNRA
-205 ENLDVAVSRALRTG
+205 DNLDVAVSRALRTG

-367 DALERTGQDTTEIKK
+367 DALERAGQDTTEIKK
-382 KLSDAGRKY
+382 KLSEAGRKY

-421 YREYKQEKGRALS
+421 YREYNDTCNKIR
-434 SDNSNTVI
+434 
-442 SAGEESRTYIDITD
+442 ESR
-456 KLKYKEEKE
+456 
-465 ANIKTLDRYIVED
+465 
-478 KEYMI
+478 
-483 DGINVIQ
+483 
-490 RHDDYEKGI
+490 
-499 ANMISSS
+499 
-506 LHKEVSLVPEIT
+506 KEV
-518 GKYKNISAPD
+518 D
-528 FEIDG
+528 
-533 KKFDLKKLNGES
+533 
-545 KDAIRNAIKR
+545 
-555 KEKQADNFIIDISDY
+555 KEKQIDYNEIKNYRNYEKSINVGELTPLADFELYKKISNEIDEKIVGITASNGIKIKNKSNHFIARVIGSVEQKRNGVEIEKIIDTLREPDEITNVEVRASGSTQRFKKY
-570 KLDNDAVTQQI
+570 GMAAVSVNPETGNLIQVNPIKERWENDS
-581 DTIFNAYNTKFVN
+581 N
-594 SLTIIENGKI
+594 
-604 KKIVKRK
+604 

>member
-7 YLEQEVIADIARR
+7 YLEQEVISDIARR

-121 ASTLSM
+121 ASTLCM

-151 KSGFASV
+151 KGGFASV
-158 RNAYRNELDKAMI
+158 GNAYRNELDKAMI

-197 TVTYGNRA
+197 TVIYGNRA

-382 KLSDAGRKY
+382 KLSEAGRKY
-391 KQFCKVCKFPP
+391 KQFCKVCKIPP

-421 YREYKQEKGRALS
+421 YREYKNVSKGLGAK
-434 SDNSNTVI
+434 DNN
-442 SAGEESRTYIDITD
+442 YIVVEHKDLNSPSEMVHHST
-456 KLKYKEEKE
+456 KPNELGLAMNERLE
-465 ANIKTLDRYIVED
+465 ANGLV
-478 KEYMI
+478 KEPL
-483 DGINVIQ
+483 
-490 RHDDYEKGI
+490 EKVAG
-499 ANMISSS
+499 SST
-506 LHKEVSLVPEIT
+506 I
-518 GKYKNISAPD
+518 
-528 FEIDG
+528 
-533 KKFDLKKLNGES
+533 ES
-545 KDAIRNAIKR
+545 KHVNER
-555 KEKQADNFIIDISDY
+555 KNDRDISDEQI
-570 KLDNDAVTQQI
+570 NDALEHPLFKSDVVYDELGRPSVKYIGKDVTICINPETNVQI
-581 DTIFNAYNTKFVN
+581 TTWKTGSRAR
-594 SLTIIENGKI
+594 
-604 KKIVKRK
+604 RKYEKEGD

>member
-1 MSPLFQ
+1 LSPLFQ
-7 YLEQEVIADIARR
+7 YLEQEVISDIARR

-142 LTRTLGFKT
+142 LTRSLGFKT
-151 KSGFASV
+151 QSGYAAIG
-158 RNAYRNELDKAMI
+158 NAYRNELDKAMI

-181 QVFNDT
+181 QVINDT
-187 VRNLAQSGIK
+187 VRSLARSGIK
-197 TVTYGNRA
+197 TVAYGNRA
-205 ENLDVAVSRALRTG
+205 DNLDVAVSRALRTG

-382 KLSDAGRKY
+382 KLSEAGRKY

-421 YREYKQEKGRALS
+421 YREYNDTCNKIR
-434 SDNSNTVI
+434 
-442 SAGEESRTYIDITD
+442 ESR
-456 KLKYKEEKE
+456 
-465 ANIKTLDRYIVED
+465 
-478 KEYMI
+478 
-483 DGINVIQ
+483 
-490 RHDDYEKGI
+490 
-499 ANMISSS
+499 
-506 LHKEVSLVPEIT
+506 KEV
-518 GKYKNISAPD
+518 D
-528 FEIDG
+528 
-533 KKFDLKKLNGES
+533 
-545 KDAIRNAIKR
+545 
-555 KEKQADNFIIDISDY
+555 KEKQIDYNEIKNYRNYEKSINVGELTPLADFELYKKISNEIDEKIVGITASNGIKIKNKSNHFIARVIGSVEQKRNGVEIEKIIDTLREPDEITNVEVRASGSTQRFKKY
-570 KLDNDAVTQQI
+570 GMAAVSVNPETGNLIQVNPIKERWENDS
-581 DTIFNAYNTKFVN
+581 N
-594 SLTIIENGKI
+594 
-604 KKIVKRK
+604 

>member
-7 YLEQEVIADIARR
+7 YLEQEVISDIARR

-151 KSGFASV
+151 KSGFTSV
-158 RNAYRNELDKAMI
+158 GNAYRNELDKAMI
-171 KLMSG
+171 KLISG

-338 WNGKVLDFYA
+338 WNGKVLDFYT

-382 KLSDAGRKY
+382 KLSEAGRKY

-421 YREYKQEKGRALS
+421 YREYKNVSKGLGAN
-434 SDNSNTVI
+434 DND
-442 SAGEESRTYIDITD
+442 DIVV
-456 KLKYKEEKE
+456 EHKE
-465 ANIKTLDRYIVED
+465 AEL
-478 KEYMI
+478 I
-483 DGINVIQ
+483 DN
-490 RHDDYEKGI
+490 
-499 ANMISSS
+499 
-506 LHKEVSLVPEIT
+506 
-518 GKYKNISAPD
+518 
-528 FEIDG
+528 
-533 KKFDLKKLNGES
+533 
-545 KDAIRNAIKR
+545 
-555 KEKQADNFIIDISDY
+555 IDISNEEMVKSYLREFEKSAVNEKIETACVITTDGTVY
-570 KLDNDAVTQQI
+570 KCYGIKDRVFPDSDLGDKLIGAFVTHNHPISETSYTFSPDDIALFMNYNLGTLRGCDEKYVYELTRNASEI
-581 DTIFNAYNTKFVN
+581 DETP
-594 SLTIIENGKI
+594 SDWRSIESYEHGNVI
-604 KKIVKRK
+604 EIAKKLGIGYRRCKNE

>member
-7 YLEQEVIADIARR
+7 YLEQEVISDIARR
-20 ISKTMKYTRTAENM
+20 IAKTMKYTRTAENM

-142 LTRTLGFKT
+142 LTRSLGFKT
-151 KSGFASV
+151 QSGYAAIG
-158 RNAYRNELDKAMI
+158 NAYRNELDKAMI

-181 QVFNDT
+181 QVINDT
-187 VRNLAQSGIK
+187 VRSLARSGIK
-197 TVTYGNRA
+197 TVAYGNRA
-205 ENLDVAVSRALRTG
+205 DNLDVAVSRALRTG

-230 NIKEMGE
+230 SINEMGE

-269 PGTDYSEE
+269 PGEDYSEE
-277 AKRVGQQNI
+277 AKRIGQQNI

-382 KLSDAGRKY
+382 KLSEAGRKY

-421 YREYKQEKGRALS
+421 YREYNDTCNKIR
-434 SDNSNTVI
+434 
-442 SAGEESRTYIDITD
+442 ESR
-456 KLKYKEEKE
+456 
-465 ANIKTLDRYIVED
+465 
-478 KEYMI
+478 
-483 DGINVIQ
+483 
-490 RHDDYEKGI
+490 
-499 ANMISSS
+499 
-506 LHKEVSLVPEIT
+506 KEV
-518 GKYKNISAPD
+518 D
-528 FEIDG
+528 
-533 KKFDLKKLNGES
+533 
-545 KDAIRNAIKR
+545 
-555 KEKQADNFIIDISDY
+555 KEKQIDYNEIKNYRNYEKSINVGELTPLADFELYKKISNEIDEKIVGITASNGIKIKNKSNHFISRVIGSVEQKRNGVEIEKIIDTLREPDEITNVEVRASGY
-570 KLDNDAVTQQI
+570 TQRFKKYGMAAVSVNPETGNLIQVNPIKERWENDS
-581 DTIFNAYNTKFVN
+581 N
-594 SLTIIENGKI
+594 
-604 KKIVKRK
+604 

>member
-1 MSPLFQ
+1 
-7 YLEQEVIADIARR
+7 
-20 ISKTMKYTRTAENM
+20 MKYTRTAENM

-121 ASTLSM
+121 ASTLCM

-151 KSGFASV
+151 KGGFASV
-158 RNAYRNELDKAMI
+158 GNAYRNELDKAMI

-197 TVTYGNRA
+197 TVIYGNRA

-318 VWFEGI
+318 VWFEGV

-382 KLSDAGRKY
+382 KLSEAGRKY

-421 YREYKQEKGRALS
+421 YREYKNVSKGLGAK
-434 SDNSNTVI
+434 DNN
-442 SAGEESRTYIDITD
+442 DIVVEHKDLNSPSEMVHHST
-456 KLKYKEEKE
+456 KPNELGLAMNERLE
-465 ANIKTLDRYIVED
+465 ANGLV
-478 KEYMI
+478 KEPL
-483 DGINVIQ
+483 
-490 RHDDYEKGI
+490 EKVAG
-499 ANMISSS
+499 SST
-506 LHKEVSLVPEIT
+506 I
-518 GKYKNISAPD
+518 
-528 FEIDG
+528 
-533 KKFDLKKLNGES
+533 ES
-545 KDAIRNAIKR
+545 KHMNER
-555 KEKQADNFIIDISDY
+555 KNDRDISDEQI
-570 KLDNDAVTQQI
+570 NDALEHPLFKSDVVYDELGRPSVKYIGKDVTICINPETNVQI
-581 DTIFNAYNTKFVN
+581 TTWKTGTRVR
-594 SLTIIENGKI
+594 
-604 KKIVKRK
+604 RKYEKEGD

>member
-7 YLEQEVIADIARR
+7 YLEQEVISDIARR

-142 LTRTLGFKT
+142 LTRSLGFKT
-151 KSGFASV
+151 QSGYVAIG
-158 RNAYRNELDKAMI
+158 NAYRNELDKAMI

-181 QVFNDT
+181 QVINDT
-187 VRNLAQSGIK
+187 VRSLARSGIK
-197 TVTYGNRA
+197 TVAYGNRA
-205 ENLDVAVSRALRTG
+205 DNLDVAVSRALRTG

-382 KLSDAGRKY
+382 KLSEAGRKY

-421 YREYKQEKGRALS
+421 YREYNDTCNKIR
-434 SDNSNTVI
+434 
-442 SAGEESRTYIDITD
+442 ESR
-456 KLKYKEEKE
+456 
-465 ANIKTLDRYIVED
+465 
-478 KEYMI
+478 
-483 DGINVIQ
+483 
-490 RHDDYEKGI
+490 
-499 ANMISSS
+499 
-506 LHKEVSLVPEIT
+506 KEV
-518 GKYKNISAPD
+518 D
-528 FEIDG
+528 
-533 KKFDLKKLNGES
+533 
-545 KDAIRNAIKR
+545 
-555 KEKQADNFIIDISDY
+555 KEKQIDYNEIKNYRNYEKSINVGELTPLADFELYKKISNEIDEKIVGITASNGIKIKNKSNHFISRVIGSVEQKRNGVEIEKIIDTLREPDEITNVEVRASGSTQRFKKY
-570 KLDNDAVTQQI
+570 GMAAVSVNPETGNLIQVNPIKERWENDS
-581 DTIFNAYNTKFVN
+581 N
-594 SLTIIENGKI
+594 
-604 KKIVKRK
+604 

>member
-7 YLEQEVIADIARR
+7 YLEQEVISDIARR
-20 ISKTMKYTRTAENM
+20 IAKTMKYTRTAENM

-142 LTRTLGFKT
+142 LTRSLGFKT
-151 KSGFASV
+151 QSGYAAIG
-158 RNAYRNELDKAMI
+158 NAYRNELDKAMI

-181 QVFNDT
+181 QVINDT
-187 VRNLAQSGIK
+187 VRSLARSGIK
-197 TVTYGNRA
+197 TVAYGNRA
-205 ENLDVAVSRALRTG
+205 DNLDVAVSRALRTG

-230 NIKEMGE
+230 SINEMGE

-269 PGTDYSEE
+269 PGEDYSEE
-277 AKRVGQQNI
+277 AKRIGQQNI

-324 SSLPAKQPVKPPVV
+324 SSLPTKQPVKPPVV

-382 KLSDAGRKY
+382 KLSEAGRKY

-421 YREYKQEKGRALS
+421 YREYNDTCNKIR
-434 SDNSNTVI
+434 
-442 SAGEESRTYIDITD
+442 ESR
-456 KLKYKEEKE
+456 
-465 ANIKTLDRYIVED
+465 
-478 KEYMI
+478 
-483 DGINVIQ
+483 
-490 RHDDYEKGI
+490 
-499 ANMISSS
+499 
-506 LHKEVSLVPEIT
+506 KEV
-518 GKYKNISAPD
+518 D
-528 FEIDG
+528 
-533 KKFDLKKLNGES
+533 
-545 KDAIRNAIKR
+545 
-555 KEKQADNFIIDISDY
+555 KEKQIDYNEIKNYRNYEKSINVGELTPLADFELYKKISNEIDEKIVGITASNGIKIKNKSNHFISRVIGSVEQKRNGVEIEKIIDTLREPDEITNVEVRASGSTQRFKKY
-570 KLDNDAVTQQI
+570 GMAAVSVNPETGNLIQVNPIKERWENDS
-581 DTIFNAYNTKFVN
+581 N
-594 SLTIIENGKI
+594 
-604 KKIVKRK
+604 

>member
-158 RNAYRNELDKAMI
+158 RNAYRNELDKSMI

-324 SSLPAKQPVKPPVV
+324 SSLPDKQPVKPPVV

-382 KLSDAGRKY
+382 KLSEAGRKY

-421 YREYKQEKGRALS
+421 YREYNDTCNKIR
-434 SDNSNTVI
+434 
-442 SAGEESRTYIDITD
+442 ESR
-456 KLKYKEEKE
+456 
-465 ANIKTLDRYIVED
+465 
-478 KEYMI
+478 
-483 DGINVIQ
+483 
-490 RHDDYEKGI
+490 
-499 ANMISSS
+499 
-506 LHKEVSLVPEIT
+506 KEV
-518 GKYKNISAPD
+518 D
-528 FEIDG
+528 
-533 KKFDLKKLNGES
+533 
-545 KDAIRNAIKR
+545 
-555 KEKQADNFIIDISDY
+555 KEKQIDYNEIKDYRNYEKSINIGELTPLADFELYKKISNEVDEKIVGITTSNGIKIKNKSNHFIARVIGSVEQKRNGVEIERIIDTLREPDEITNVEVRANGATQRFKKY
-570 KLDNDAVTQQI
+570 GMAVVS
-581 DTIFNAYNTKFVN
+581 VN
-594 SLTIIENGKI
+594 PETGNLIQVNPI
-604 KKIVKRK
+604 KAREM